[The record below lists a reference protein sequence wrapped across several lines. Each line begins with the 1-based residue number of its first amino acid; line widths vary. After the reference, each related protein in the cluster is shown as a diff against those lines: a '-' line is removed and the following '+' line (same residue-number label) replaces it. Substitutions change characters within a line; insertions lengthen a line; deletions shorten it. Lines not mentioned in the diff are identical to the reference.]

1 MLKKGKIFP
10 WQSFDHQKS
19 PISLQKVAIGEWP
32 LQPDNRHEMGEQPKE
47 NHSPSITI
55 PRRYDYSHP
64 QIDGIGNPNKTLKM
78 MYFSIYLGRNIM
90 FPEWF
95 SHSNL
100 HIYSGCPIQNHH
112 LSSLISIKSAKNHPW
127 SQNDWS
133 WWFQPTPLKNDGLH
147 RQLGWW
153 L

>member
-78 MYFSIYLGRNIM
+78 MYFSIYLGRT
-90 FPEWF
+90 
-95 SHSNL
+95 S
-100 HIYSGCPIQNHH
+100 C
-112 LSSLISIKSAKNHPW
+112 
-127 SQNDWS
+127 SQNDFPIQIS
-133 WWFQPTPLKNDGLH
+133 IFIVDVQFKTIIYPHWFP
-147 RQLGWW
+147 
-153 L
+153 